1 MKVNVLFTS
10 DKEVS
15 STQGNTHSC
24 YNGGMRE
31 CVNRMIDVRS
41 CDILTACLMAILA
54 RLSLSAF
61 CIETKYHSPFK
72 LYCIP
77 HPHTVHDC
85 T

>member
-1 MKVNVLFTS
+1 MIIIPEIFLYQERVLFTS

-54 RLSLSAF
+54 RLYHCLLS
-61 CIETKYHSPFK
+61 
-72 LYCIP
+72 
-77 HPHTVHDC
+77 V
-85 T
+85 